1 MKPETINDL
10 LVINRIAGL
19 LEGLSAMQNAP
30 ISKKAAIL
38 LEDAA
43 ERLMLYV
50 GDEYTKGVN
59 GDEITIQ
66 FSGIP
71 EGEKPDQ

>member
-19 LEGLSAMQNAP
+19 LECLAAMEGAP
-30 ISKKAAIL
+30 ISRKAAIL

-43 ERLMLYV
+43 DRLMLYV

-66 FSGIP
+66 FSGMP
-71 EGEKPDQ
+71 EPEKPDQ

>member
-19 LEGLSAMQNAP
+19 LEGLGAMEGAT

-38 LEDAA
+38 LEEAA
-43 ERLMLYV
+43 ERLMMYV
-50 GDEYTKGVN
+50 ADEYAKDVFA
-59 GDEITIQ
+59 DE
-66 FSGIP
+66 
-71 EGEKPDQ
+71 EEKNKKPGQ